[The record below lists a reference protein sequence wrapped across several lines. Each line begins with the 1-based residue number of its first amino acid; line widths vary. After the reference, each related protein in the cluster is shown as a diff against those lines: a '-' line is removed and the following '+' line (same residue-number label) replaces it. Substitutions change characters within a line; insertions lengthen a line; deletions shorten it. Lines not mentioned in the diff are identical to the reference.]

1 MYGLLAHGFFRVIAG
16 ASTQCPAGGG
26 SCDTGLPTVNAT
38 SGNLQSAIQIII
50 GVAGAIAVVMIVIGG
65 LQFITA
71 QGDPSGVAK
80 ARKTLV
86 FALVGLIVAIL
97 AEAIV
102 TFVISKL

>member
-1 MYGLLAHGFFRVIAG
+1 MSGVLAQTFYRLFA
-16 ASTQCPAGGG
+16 ATTTQCPYGGN
-26 SCDTGLPTVNAT
+26 SCDTGLPKVGAT
-38 SGNLQSAIQIII
+38 SGNLQSAIQVVI
-50 GVAGAIAVVMIVIGG
+50 GIAGAIAVVMIVIGG

-102 TFVISKL
+102 TFVVSKL